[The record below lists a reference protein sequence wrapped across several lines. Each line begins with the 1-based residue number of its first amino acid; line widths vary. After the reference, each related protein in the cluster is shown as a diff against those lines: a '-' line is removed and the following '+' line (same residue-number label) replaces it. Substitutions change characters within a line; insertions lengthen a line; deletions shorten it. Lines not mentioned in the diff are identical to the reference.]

1 MKKSHTQPTSSA
13 QRAGNLSVKPL
24 NADQQRAVQGG
35 RFVKPPKVK
44 VFHKPK

>member
-1 MKKSHTQPTSSA
+1 MKKSHTQPTLPA
-13 QRAGNLSVKPL
+13 QRAGNPSVKPL

-35 RFVKPPKVK
+35 KCPKPPKVK